1 MTANRFVV
9 LSSDDEEEWVPPTVA
24 ASRGAVRRVHQ
35 GRSQAVDD
43 VRVVS
48 QVEEMSTA
56 EVFPMTDDAVDVP
69 RMPQRRF
76 RGRRLVLV
84 PQSQD
89 GTPHSIQTGCL
100 MSLRADIPDLPAEQ
114 AMV

>member
-1 MTANRFVV
+1 M
-9 LSSDDEEEWVPPTVA
+9 SGVPPTVA
-24 ASRGAVRRVHQ
+24 ASSGAVRRVHQ

-56 EVFPMTDDAVDVP
+56 EVFPMTDDAIDVP

-84 PQSQD
+84 PQSILAHFI
-89 GTPHSIQTGCL
+89 PFKTGCL

>member
-1 MTANRFVV
+1 MV

-24 ASRGAVRRVHQ
+24 ASSGAVRRVHQ

-56 EVFPMTDDAVDVP
+56 EVFPMTDDAVVP
-69 RMPQRRF
+69 RMPRTVGSGSTEPRWHTSF
-76 RGRRLVLV
+76 
-84 PQSQD
+84 
-89 GTPHSIQTGCL
+89 HS
-100 MSLRADIPDLPAEQ
+100 R
-114 AMV
+114 

>member
-1 MTANRFVV
+1 MGASHNF
-9 LSSDDEEEWVPPTVA
+9 A
-24 ASRGAVRRVHQ
+24 ASSGAVRRVHQ

-43 VRVVS
+43 VAMVQRVVS
-48 QVEEMSTA
+48 QVEEVSTA

-69 RMPQRRF
+69 RMPQRRY

-89 GTPHSIQTGCL
+89 GTLRSIQDRVSHESEG
-100 MSLRADIPDLPAEQ
+100 
-114 AMV
+114 

>member
-24 ASRGAVRRVHQ
+24 VSSGAIRRVH
-35 GRSQAVDD
+35 QAVDD
-43 VRVVS
+43 VRVLSKVA
-48 QVEEMSTA
+48 EMSTA
-56 EVFPMTDDAVDVP
+56 EVFLITDDAVDVP

-89 GTPHSIQTGCL
+89 GTPGSIQDKASSDVKG
-100 MSLRADIPDLPAEQ
+100 RAFRC
-114 AMV
+114 